1 MPRKNSHQTWG
12 RYHAQVERNI
22 ELLVGRRDGRIQ
34 EGRQWKIGR
43 GAGVQ
48 DHVLMD
54 DFDPKFLRHTMSLL
68 HPQGRE
74 NFVTDPSLNVVNGE
88 VTYRPSS
95 RTV

>member
-1 MPRKNSHQTWG
+1 M
-12 RYHAQVERNI
+12 
-22 ELLVGRRDGRIQ
+22 
-34 EGRQWKIGR
+34 
-43 GAGVQ
+43 Q